1 MALVVG
7 DGGESSTS
15 ATAWRART
23 KASEPIDIER
33 DLPGAGSDRL
43 RARELRGVHSRTRRA
58 RSLRHAAYSPP
69 KREPNGLA
77 AGAPFTRV
85 GILGS
90 SSLLQLPPG
99 SRAAK
104 VRGAGGR
111 R

>member
-43 RARELRGVHSRTRRA
+43 RARGLRGVHSRTRRA

-69 KREPNGLA
+69 TREPNGLA
-77 AGAPFTRV
+77 AGAPFARV
-85 GILGS
+85 GIRS